1 LPFQVR
7 RRRWACLL
15 RLCRRRVRRGRRSLL
30 TDGLAIVVPD
40 HHDDELGFLG
50 SDDLARQLRP
60 FDIAAL
66 IVADETGRGA
76 MFAHDADL
84 GLLGKGIFKPVGKP
98 VGVGIAHHHD
108 LDRGILARRGWR
120 SVGVILGLFLLD
132 FFGPF
137 PPLFPPA
144 RGGGAFSLTITPV
157 APGDHPRNSHRDCT
171 AAVHKDGTSA
181 AHKDCTAV
189 AIAAGA
195 HPMNFPRTAH
205 WLEAKQQ
212 SSAEPLLPL
221 GQGDAKTTPCPM
233 PLDLSSGRG
242 TPTSLYVCRR

>member
-1 LPFQVR
+1 WHPRAARPAERGSNPGAVPSRLL
-7 RRRWACLL
+7 WA
-15 RLCRRRVRRGRRSLL
+15 VPSAVPSSAGRRGFLADHNPRSP
-30 TDGLAIVVPD
+30 I
-40 HHDDELGFLG
+40 
-50 SDDLARQLRP
+50 
-60 FDIAAL
+60 
-66 IVADETGRGA
+66 
-76 MFAHDADL
+76 
-84 GLLGKGIFKPVGKP
+84 
-98 VGVGIAHHHD
+98 
-108 LDRGILARRGWR
+108 
-120 SVGVILGLFLLD
+120 
-132 FFGPF
+132 
-137 PPLFPPA
+137 
-144 RGGGAFSLTITPV
+144 
-157 APGDHPRNSHRDCT
+157 GDHPRNSHRDCT

-242 TPTSLYVCRR
+242 TP